1 MRGSD
6 PPRLAVALLQRF
18 LHHNEPLA
26 GDLLEGF
33 AAKQSRLWFWRQVLL
48 AIVFDRW
55 KPRNGERPL
64 GLMENTTFTPGAR
77 AREVDWRRINLTAS
91 PLPDIGGL
99 GLVALGAIV
108 AVARPTV
115 LWMFLPALLG
125 GVVLGLT
132 MVFVRDRA
140 TIARP
145 ASVTRILP
153 RDPDGGARIC

>member
-1 MRGSD
+1 MRRSD

-55 KPRNGERPL
+55 KPRDGERPL
-64 GLMENTTFTPGAR
+64 GLGGDTPFTPAPPAR
-77 AREVDWRRINLTAS
+77 AVEWHRVNLTAS
-91 PLPDIGGL
+91 PIPDIGGL

-108 AVARPTV
+108 AVARPAV

-125 GVVLGLT
+125 GVALGLM
-132 MVFVRDRA
+132 MVMVRRHA
-140 TIARP
+140 TISRP
-145 ASVTRILP
+145 ASPTLRA
-153 RDPDGGARIC
+153 DS

>member
-48 AIVFDRW
+48 AIVIDRW
-55 KPRNGERPL
+55 KPRDGERPL

-77 AREVDWRRINLTAS
+77 CAK
-91 PLPDIGGL
+91 G
-99 GLVALGAIV
+99 
-108 AVARPTV
+108 
-115 LWMFLPALLG
+115 
-125 GVVLGLT
+125 
-132 MVFVRDRA
+132 
-140 TIARP
+140 
-145 ASVTRILP
+145 
-153 RDPDGGARIC
+153 